1 MTTEQLIEACASEGV
16 TVSISQIGRWV
27 REGLIPDSLR
37 RRHGRGRGMG
47 AEWLWDAEC
56 LPRAVLIRHALVDG
70 DRSFRHAARVLAE
83 TGYAPAAAYLR
94 PALLDCLTDLQQFM
108 TKRLPYLVENR
119 PQAEKHSR
127 FTKHMRRKVADMPDS
142 TFQSFAAFAGAIL
155 GVIPLDDPTVPDVM
169 KQFQQFFSIPALQ
182 QRLETIDDATLL
194 EKYEEVRRA
203 ITSLLPFVLEA
214 IDSLALPL
222 LRQQLEKKGQDT
234 SMLPTSINPE
244 EFLKTMLPEE
254 GHNLITANPVI
265 GNLRLFFSILLI
277 AIPAENTELLIELSE
292 MLLKLCLQ
300 LFDYFSIPTGLIVSL
315 LKDAPSALTRSLPSG

>member
-1 MTTEQLIEACASEGV
+1 
-16 TVSISQIGRWV
+16 
-27 REGLIPDSLR
+27 
-37 RRHGRGRGMG
+37 
-47 AEWLWDAEC
+47 
-56 LPRAVLIRHALVDG
+56 
-70 DRSFRHAARVLAE
+70 
-83 TGYAPAAAYLR
+83 
-94 PALLDCLTDLQQFM
+94 
-108 TKRLPYLVENR
+108 
-119 PQAEKHSR
+119 
-127 FTKHMRRKVADMPDS
+127 MPDS

-244 EFLKTMLPEE
+244 EFLKTMLPQE

-265 GNLRLFFSILLI
+265 GNLRLFFAILLI

-315 LKDAPSALTRSLPSG
+315 LKVAPSALTQSLPSD